1 MTPELQA
8 LRPKIAVLC
17 EQFRVRRL
25 ELFGSAVDARQFE
38 PDRSDVDLLV
48 EFAALQPGTY
58 ADHYFG
64 LQEALGALLGRPID
78 LVVERAIRNPYFRES
93 IEASRELLYAA

>member
-8 LRPKIAVLC
+8 LRPQITAPC
-17 EQFRVRRL
+17 EQFWVRRL

-48 EFAALQPGTY
+48 QFDALHAWHLCRSLP
-58 ADHYFG
+58 
-64 LQEALGALLGRPID
+64 LGGLLGRPID
-78 LVVERAIRNPYFRES
+78 LVVERAVRNPNFRES
-93 IEASRELLYAA
+93 VEALRELRYAA